1 MSNKKRSPED
11 SLAGYSRKMQQATK
25 KLGLAAAYADDG
37 AQLTAA
43 RYAAEAITLLIT
55 AHAQR
60 CTAHYLRDGSG
71 NGAQLK
77 CPSTRSRALLAIST
91 STTLPTPTQ
100 KLLPSNTPASP
111 ATL

>member
-1 MSNKKRSPED
+1 MSNRTRSPED

-55 AHAQR
+55 THAQR
-60 CTAHYLRDGSG
+60 TTYVTA
-71 NGAQLK
+71 A
-77 CPSTRSRALLAIST
+77 
-91 STTLPTPTQ
+91 
-100 KLLPSNTPASP
+100 
-111 ATL
+111 ATEHN

>member
-55 AHAQR
+55 GP

-91 STTLPTPTQ
+91 STSLPTPTQ

>member
-25 KLGLAAAYADDG
+25 KLGLAAYADDG

-60 CTAHYLRDGSG
+60 TTYVTA
-71 NGAQLK
+71 A
-77 CPSTRSRALLAIST
+77 
-91 STTLPTPTQ
+91 PTEH
-100 KLLPSNTPASP
+100 N
-111 ATL
+111 